1 VNAKLMKRAEE
12 VARAAQRRKIREV
25 ADYLSG
31 VLGTAAVNVE
41 EARVI
46 VSGRRLLQR
55 WFGDPR
61 LRFYG
66 AGK

>member
-1 VNAKLMKRAEE
+1 MNAKLMKRAEE
-12 VARAAQRRKIREV
+12 LARAAQRQKIREV
-25 ADYLSG
+25 ADYLSSL
-31 VLGTAAVNVE
+31 LGSSAVNVE